1 MSRDEADDVAV
12 IVRQLL
18 NAIERWADKSP
29 IQLQLE
35 AQKLRERLDS
45 WVMFRDDQLSDE

>member
-1 MSRDEADDVAV
+1 MSRDEADSVAI

-35 AQKLRERLDS
+35 ARKLREKLDR
-45 WVMFRDDQLSDE
+45 WVMFREDQRSDE